1 MKFLK
6 KPINLI
12 VGFNF
17 FFLTIMI
24 SNKKSRINFSKLG
37 ATLQD
42 STIEFKFLLNIF
54 FVGAFFVILN
64 ILKNIFNL
72 RILTNIYLQKY
83 HKIIVILCLII
94 FCFLPASIFIGYKY
108 NLIDSFFRA
117 FGIGHIKPNF
127 IDLRGTLA
135 AINKVKEVGDGYQID
150 CPKEPCIGWRWTY
163 GSSILKLNRFDI
175 FSESNTYL
183 FAGIFMIIFLCV
195 IYLISLNIKNS
206 IIILTLIPTGTMM
219 LIIERMNIDI
229 LLLPIIYFLARLA
242 YINTLISIIAPIL
255 ILFAASVKYYPLVLL
270 FPLVFFINS
279 NLLRVYYFLCF
290 LLGVIYIIPELK
302 LAGIDNFNYGYSAT
316 YGLRNL
322 VGIVNGSP
330 EPTLIL
336 SFITLMG
343 LIFFSYISYISFDN
357 FKINETQTH
366 QSIINFSMYCYG
378 FAVLLS
384 SWMLN
389 SNYPYRLICVITM
402 IPYLIDKY
410 EENKDLILTSISS
423 IIISFV
429 TIPVTL
435 SPIRNLML
443 AFFIASNIGI
453 LVKIYVSNRKLSNSK
468 KSNLNLNRN
477 SKNLL
482 LGKYF

>member
-1 MKFLK
+1 
-6 KPINLI
+6 
-12 VGFNF
+12 
-17 FFLTIMI
+17 
-24 SNKKSRINFSKLG
+24 
-37 ATLQD
+37 
-42 STIEFKFLLNIF
+42 
-54 FVGAFFVILN
+54 
-64 ILKNIFNL
+64 
-72 RILTNIYLQKY
+72 
-83 HKIIVILCLII
+83 
-94 FCFLPASIFIGYKY
+94 
-108 NLIDSFFRA
+108 
-117 FGIGHIKPNF
+117 
-127 IDLRGTLA
+127 
-135 AINKVKEVGDGYQID
+135 
-150 CPKEPCIGWRWTY
+150 
-163 GSSILKLNRFDI
+163 
-175 FSESNTYL
+175 
-183 FAGIFMIIFLCV
+183 
-195 IYLISLNIKNS
+195 
-206 IIILTLIPTGTMM
+206 

-229 LLLPIIYFLARLA
+229 LLLPIIYFLARFA
-242 YINTLISIIAPIL
+242 YTNTLVSIIAPIL
-255 ILFAASVKYYPLVLL
+255 ILFTASVKYYPLVLL

-279 NLLRVYYFLCF
+279 NLLRAYYLLCF

-322 VGIVNGSP
+322 IGIVNGSP
-330 EPTLIL
+330 EPKLIL

-343 LIFFSYISYISFDN
+343 LMFFFYISYISFGN
-357 FKINETQTH
+357 FKTNEIQTR
-366 QSIINFSMYCYG
+366 QSIINFSMYSYG

-384 SWMLN
+384 SWILN

-410 EENKDLILTSISS
+410 EENKDLVLTSISG

-482 LGKYF
+482 LGKHF